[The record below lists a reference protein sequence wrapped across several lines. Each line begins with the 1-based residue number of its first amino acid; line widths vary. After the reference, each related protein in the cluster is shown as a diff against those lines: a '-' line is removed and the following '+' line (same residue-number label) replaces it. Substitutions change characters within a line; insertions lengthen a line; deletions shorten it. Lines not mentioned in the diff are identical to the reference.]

1 MKIRKLILLLAFCPL
16 LAAAQK
22 ADEAKYLAG
31 AVPQNELGIVVFKNT
46 YDVPGKTKAEIY
58 QALKEYTQEQILKG
72 PNALTQCRF
81 VEQDEDGGLLAARV
95 DENLYFTRKAWVSHK
110 TRFFYELIYN
120 ISDGGFSVE
129 MRRLHYLYEEQETPN
144 GKPINLTA
152 EEWITD
158 KEALTKKGKLL
169 RRTKNFRIHTID
181 RKNEIF
187 RGAAKAAGAKIKTK
201 LVEVE
206 E

>member
-1 MKIRKLILLLAFCPL
+1 MKIQNLILAMLLCPM
-16 LAAAQK
+16 LAVAQK
-22 ADEAKYLAG
+22 IDESKYLAG
-31 AVPQNELGIVVFKNT
+31 AVPQNELGVVVFQNS
-46 YDVPGKTKAEIY
+46 YEVPGKTKSEIY
-58 QALKEYTQEQILKG
+58 LALKEYTQNDILKG

-81 VEQDEDGGLLAARV
+81 VEQDEDAGLLAARV

-120 ISDGGFSVE
+120 ISDEKFDVE
-129 MRRLHYLYEEQETPN
+129 MRRLHYLYDEQETPN
-144 GKPINLTA
+144 SKPLSFTA

-158 KEALTKKGKLL
+158 KEALTKKGKML
-169 RRTKNFRIHTID
+169 RRAKNFRIYTID
-181 RKNEIF
+181 RKNEVF

-201 LVEVE
+201 MVEVE